1 MKYLMLFLSILVIT
15 GCSFSGFHPPP
26 PVDSWRFP
34 GAEKYFAPDNEN
46 GMFEYFDKQEKDMRA
61 CGIDPVMGDSLYA
74 ESSLCMEKKGWY
86 EKKGPVC
93 GAGSRFYDDPLCV
106 KWRAKHKR

>member
-1 MKYLMLFLSILVIT
+1 MKYLMLFLSSLVIT
-15 GCSFSGFHPPP
+15 GCSFGGFQPPPP

-34 GAEKYFAPDNEN
+34 GAEEYFAPDNEN
-46 GMFEYFDKQEKDMRA
+46 GMLEYYDKRDKDMRA
-61 CGIDPVMGDSLYA
+61 YSIDPVISNSLSAKSGLYI
-74 ESSLCMEKKGWY
+74 EKKGWY

-93 GAGSRFYDDPLCV
+93 EDPVFYNDPLCV

>member
-1 MKYLMLFLSILVIT
+1 MAFNL
-15 GCSFSGFHPPP
+15 PP

-34 GAEKYFAPDNEN
+34 GAEEYFAPDNEN
-46 GMFEYFDKQEKDMRA
+46 GMLEYYDKRDKDMRA

-86 EKKGPVC
+86 EKKVRYVVQVRGFMMIHSV
-93 GAGSRFYDDPLCV
+93 
-106 KWRAKHKR
+106 